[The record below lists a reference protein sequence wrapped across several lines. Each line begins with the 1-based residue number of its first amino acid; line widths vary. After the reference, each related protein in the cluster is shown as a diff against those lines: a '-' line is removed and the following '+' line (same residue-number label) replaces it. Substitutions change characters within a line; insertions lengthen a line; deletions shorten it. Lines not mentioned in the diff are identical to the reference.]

1 MHRICRQ
8 ARDGRS
14 KQKLLGVRR
23 LDDETRRQQLFQLL
37 NEIGIIQQL
46 STAEFNR
53 RMPEGLHVSHF
64 SVLNHLSRLGDGRTP
79 VRIAAAFQVTKA
91 TMTNTL
97 SKLSARG
104 FIEIR
109 SNPDDGR
116 SKLVYLTPDGREFQK
131 RALAA
136 VGPVLDQIN
145 EKLDVDTILGI
156 LPKLQEL
163 REFLD
168 VSRSN

>member
-1 MHRICRQ
+1 M
-8 ARDGRS
+8 
-14 KQKLLGVRR
+14 
-23 LDDETRRQQLFQLL
+23 DDETRRQQLFQLL

>member
-1 MHRICRQ
+1 M
-8 ARDGRS
+8 
-14 KQKLLGVRR
+14 
-23 LDDETRRQQLFQLL
+23 DDETRRQRLFQLL

-116 SKLVYLTPDGREFQK
+116 SKLVYLTPTGREFQK

-145 EKLDVDTILGI
+145 ENLDVDAILEI
-156 LPKLQEL
+156 LPKLHEL